1 MGLFLG
7 FSPSLSLEP
16 FLSGQEG
23 RVRVRTLAWGTPCVV
38 REISTEKATLFCLSF
53 LRVKLLLASSG
64 CLCLSTN
71 RSWRETW
78 TELVTETSRE
88 IRTETCQE
96 LVTES
101 WREVCPEIRTET

>member
-1 MGLFLG
+1 M
-7 FSPSLSLEP
+7 
-16 FLSGQEG
+16 
-23 RVRVRTLAWGTPCVV
+23 
-38 REISTEKATLFCLSF
+38 REISTERATLSCLSF

-88 IRTETCQE
+88 LWT
-96 LVTES
+96 
-101 WREVCPEIRTET
+101 EIRTETWTELVTETWREVCTEIRTETWRELWTEILTETWRETLKKSCSLCGRDA